1 MHISFLVFTVWE
13 LLWCF
18 AQKDLEC
25 LSKMCEETASR
36 KFWEFTPREIKLTTV
51 KSFFWHRR
59 NCFYHNC
66 WTAEF
71 FFSFFSTEWKSLRF
85 FNFNKKLFSKKTS
98 GFFKE
103 EGKIIIKWTSPC
115 GFLDSN
121 IIYGN
126 ITLQINA
133 VIKSEVK
140 SMFYLHS

>member
-1 MHISFLVFTVWE
+1 MDQLSGCHVGKKKDKEMPNNEEDSSFVVYNGQKVVCWLMHISFLVFTVWE

-66 WTAEF
+66 WTAHYRIF
-71 FFSFFSTEWKSLRF
+71 FLFFRRSENRCDFLTLTR
-85 FNFNKKLFSKKTS
+85 NYS
-98 GFFKE
+98 GK
-103 EGKIIIKWTSPC
+103 
-115 GFLDSN
+115 
-121 IIYGN
+121 
-126 ITLQINA
+126 NA
-133 VIKSEVK
+133 GLI
-140 SMFYLHS
+140 